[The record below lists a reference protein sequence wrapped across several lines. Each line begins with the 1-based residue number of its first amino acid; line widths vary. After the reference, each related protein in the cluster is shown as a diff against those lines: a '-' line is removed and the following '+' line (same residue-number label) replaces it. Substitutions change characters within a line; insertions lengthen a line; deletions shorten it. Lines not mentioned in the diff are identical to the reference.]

1 MFIRRYISKVVPNAL
16 NELWSLMQA
25 KLKVESQ
32 IKSSILTEVFPVN
45 VGNLPRLY
53 AYRLD
58 ATGDLST
65 IGGKLSYKLTTCL
78 PWPAAEGGL
87 DKDGPG

>member
-53 AYRLD
+53 AYRLMPEEMSPQLE
-58 ATGDLST
+58 A
-65 IGGKLSYKLTTCL
+65 SYPTS
-78 PWPAAEGGL
+78 
-87 DKDGPG
+87 